1 MTLFTH
7 LNFQLFCRPPNCM
20 ALCLT
25 NSRYLAISRFLQ
37 YNLYSIKN
45 TNLTLGFIDLI
56 YQPVKFCLTKKQH
69 KIFKFHTIFCDCVH
83 SPPSNSSQTHPHL
96 LTETIYT
103 FSLPFYL
110 ERSLYISVHIVQFVL
125 FNYSWEL
132 GLPWDVINL
141 PEVNHNFINKEKNP
155 NIRHKNPSF
164 ELLVIIFQE
173 TSKTYSLFFL
183 LLVFLQMQKL
193 SIYCIKKTCTSD
205 RGFPE
210 LENGLKASSMKTS
223 FHGALWTGRTSQK
236 SYRTMIT
243 YDPK

>member
-56 YQPVKFCLTKKQH
+56 YQPMKFCLTKKQH

-141 PEVNHNFINKEKNP
+141 PEVNHNFINKEKKIP
-155 NIRHKNPSF
+155 TSGIR
-164 ELLVIIFQE
+164 
-173 TSKTYSLFFL
+173 TL
-183 LLVFLQMQKL
+183 LLSCWSSFSKRLQKHTA
-193 SIYCIKKTCTSD
+193 Y
-205 RGFPE
+205 
-210 LENGLKASSMKTS
+210 S
-223 FHGALWTGRTSQK
+223 FCFWFFSRC
-236 SYRTMIT
+236 RN
-243 YDPK
+243 